1 MHGVEKIDDLDLEV
15 SKDTVKLKTVNKNVP
30 ERAVEIKLKKQV
42 DENKVKAKMK
52 KKTHTLSVT
61 LIFPK

>member
-15 SKDTVKLKTVNKNVP
+15 SRDMIKLKTNNKNIP
-30 ERAVEIKLKKQV
+30 QRNVEIQLKKHV

-52 KKTHTLSVT
+52 KKSHTLSVN
-61 LIFPK
+61 LIFIK